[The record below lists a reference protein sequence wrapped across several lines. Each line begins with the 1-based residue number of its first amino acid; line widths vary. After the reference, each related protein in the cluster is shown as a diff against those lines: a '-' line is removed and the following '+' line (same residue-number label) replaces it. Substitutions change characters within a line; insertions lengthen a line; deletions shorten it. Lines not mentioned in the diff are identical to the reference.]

1 MTKRST
7 SKGSLRGAAPPFN
20 PDTSEGLETGL
31 YLALLELIDEGL
43 IITGDEIVFE
53 ANSAACTLLKRDYR
67 DLAGRPLAGLFPS
80 EKDFLEARQRLLIQG
95 EMRGNI
101 EVAMPGGKTRWL
113 RFVAAARLRPGLHAL
128 IISPADHG
136 SKHRGDSPEAH
147 EDLLWPR
154 LAAAVEQPVIV
165 LDSAQHVATANTAA
179 LSTLK
184 LTRRQLLHQPIERH
198 FDLTWS
204 SARGGSL
211 ARLHNRDSD
220 ETLQA
225 RVLPGP
231 RPGWQTL
238 LLPGLRQNTSSGQ
251 RHTSA
256 LDPLTAR
263 LSQAIVHD
271 ELEVHFQPLMNVRQN
286 RIVGGEALLRWN
298 HPELGQLPFNRFVQS
313 ARSGD
318 LLVELGNWVL
328 RQALS
333 SAATWPRHKDSSGI
347 PLTVNMAND
356 QIKHGGL
363 AQRLKPMLKANNVAP
378 ELLELDLDES
388 LLGDSHTPYAQQLN
402 SLRALGLKFAVD
414 DFGQSP
420 TWLPAL
426 KHYPVST
433 IKIAPTLVQGVG
445 HDETSEAIVE
455 AIIGMC
461 DILGVKVLARGVTTA
476 AQRAFLSALGCDLQ
490 QGPLFGTTLPA
501 GPFRQLLL
509 RDAGQDL
516 Q

>member
-7 SKGSLRGAAPPFN
+7 PKSSPLRSKPPFTA
-20 PDTSEGLETGL
+20 DASEGLETGL

-53 ANSAACTLLKRDYR
+53 ANSAACTLLERDYR
-67 DLAGRPLAGLFPS
+67 DLAGRSLADLFPS
-80 EKDFLEARQRLLIQG
+80 EQDFLEARQRLLIQG

-101 EVAMPGGKTRWL
+101 EVALPGGKTRWL

-128 IISPADHG
+128 IISPARHDG
-136 SKHRGDSPEAH
+136 KHREDVPEAH

-184 LTRRQLLHQPIERH
+184 LTRRQLLHQPIEHH

-211 ARLHNRDSD
+211 ARLHNRDTD

-238 LLPGLRQNTSSGQ
+238 LLPGLRQNTSPGQ

-263 LSQAIVHD
+263 LSQAIAHN
-271 ELEVHFQPLMNVRQN
+271 ELEVHFQPLMNVREN

-298 HPELGQLPFNRFVQS
+298 HPELGQLPFNRFVHS

-333 SAATWPRHKDSSGI
+333 AAATWPHHEGSAGI
-347 PLTVNMAND
+347 PVTINIAND
-356 QIKHGGL
+356 QIKHGDL
-363 AQRLKPMLKANNVAP
+363 EQRLKSMLQANSVAP

-388 LLGDSHTPYAQQLN
+388 LLSDNQTPYAQQLN
-402 SLRALGLKFAVD
+402 SLRALGLKLAVD
-414 DFGQSP
+414 DFGQNP

-426 KHYPVST
+426 KHYPVGT
-433 IKIAPTLVQGVG
+433 IKLAPTLVQGVG

-455 AIIGMC
+455 AIVGMC
-461 DILGVKVLARGVTTA
+461 DILGLKVLARGVTTA

-501 GPFRQLLL
+501 ELFRQLLL
-509 RDAGQDL
+509 RDAGQEL